1 MGPGDPSSEPQARM
15 TFRPS
20 ERDHGACAAACSFER
35 LESFEGRLTGAVV
48 PDARKPAVLIE
59 IIL

>member
-1 MGPGDPSSEPQARM
+1 M